1 MELSQHTVLG
11 EWNLRLAARQVDG
24 VDIDVNSIKAARDLL
39 SRFDVGKSW
48 SLEIANLLDL
58 PAQSYDVVYSG
69 ASSITPA
76 QCGAH
81 LSM

>member
-11 EWNLRLAARQVDG
+11 ECNLVAAEAKSSGAGICDWPLAKSMGSTSTSTA
-24 VDIDVNSIKAARDLL
+24 S
-39 SRFDVGKSW
+39 KSW
-48 SLEIANLLDL
+48 SLEIANLLAL

>member
-1 MELSQHTVLG
+1 M
-11 EWNLRLAARQVDG
+11 RLAARQVDG